1 MKLLRIRR
9 EDEDSYRLRWV
20 RMWQHRARRSEAPG
34 LPAEAEVLVMS
45 MADVFLPIIAADDNS
60 EPPPVPDVVQRAR
73 EHAQQQLAEARDLAK
88 RASDQIES
96 MFRGWRVRREA
107 LADSSAWAL
116 LRTADQW
123 KPDIIVMGARGHSVF
138 GGRLILGSISQ
149 RVLYEAHCSVRIA
162 HAHPESESGPVRI
175 LIGVDQSADS
185 NAAVEAVCSRNWPK
199 GSEVGVSSA
208 ISARAHWSVEVVRP

>member
-1 MKLLRIRR
+1 MKILIAYDGSECGSIAL
-9 EDEDSYRLRWV
+9 EDLK
-20 RMWQHRARRSEAPG
+20 RAG

-107 LADSSAWAL
+107 LADSPARSLSFWRQVNSWQHFAKSS
-116 LRTADQW
+116 LRGTLFGAD
-123 KPDIIVMGARGHSVF
+123 
-138 GGRLILGSISQ
+138 
-149 RVLYEAHCSVRIA
+149 CS
-162 HAHPESESGPVRI
+162 
-175 LIGVDQSADS
+175 
-185 NAAVEAVCSRNWPK
+185 CTSR
-199 GSEVGVSSA
+199 E
-208 ISARAHWSVEVVRP
+208 